1 MLAAHHRG
9 RVWEPF
15 QGSHIKAPALASARR
30 LRLVVLWDGGVGNR
44 RRGARLSVR
53 GWRVIVEA
61 AVILDSA
68 CKSFGDLR
76 AIMDLTL
83 SVMPGEIYGLLGP
96 NGAGKTTAL
105 RMLAGLLQPSSG
117 RALVLGL
124 DAGSLEAKARMG
136 FLSGSTGLYARLTPR
151 ETLQYFGRIHALSA
165 VDVRQ
170 RIATLARWLAFEN
183 LLDRRCESLSSGE
196 KQRVSLARAVL
207 HDPPVLILDEPTS
220 GLDVL
225 ASRSLRDFVGS
236 ERARGKAVL
245 FSTHYLAEAELL
257 CDRIGLLFRG
267 RLLREGTPGSVRAAY
282 GATTLEEAFLKLV
295 DGE

>member
-1 MLAAHHRG
+1 M
-9 RVWEPF
+9 
-15 QGSHIKAPALASARR
+15 
-30 LRLVVLWDGGVGNR
+30 
-44 RRGARLSVR
+44 
-53 GWRVIVEA
+53 
-61 AVILDSA
+61 ILDSA

-207 HDPPVLILDEPTS
+207 HDPPVLILDEPPS